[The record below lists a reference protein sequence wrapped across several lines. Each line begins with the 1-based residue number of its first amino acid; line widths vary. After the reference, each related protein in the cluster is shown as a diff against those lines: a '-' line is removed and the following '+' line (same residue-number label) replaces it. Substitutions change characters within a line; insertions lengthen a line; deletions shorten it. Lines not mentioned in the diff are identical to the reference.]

1 MTNKIGKAITIMKH
15 DVVLKVA
22 NYGESDI
29 NNFWVTHVQGSDWEE
44 HSFQIFDKFR
54 NKSKVMVDMGGWLG
68 ITPLYCADK
77 FAQVIAFEC
86 DSVAIDRFKNNLEA
100 NASITNVEL
109 IEKAIWFNEGEIS
122 FGSQKDGKLGDS
134 ESSVVF
140 AEEGHLVPCT
150 TLLQT
155 LNDKRIHPRDI
166 SFIKMDIEGSEYTI
180 VKTIQNLLSA
190 YKPTLYISLHHHLL
204 QRSEVAD
211 ILDILFSIYGSPSV
225 YDDNGRSMVVS
236 KLDILDKKL
245 GDCVFTM
252 KV

>member
-1 MTNKIGKAITIMKH
+1 MANKISKSITIMKH
-15 DVVLKVA
+15 DVVLNIA

-44 HSFQIFDKFR
+44 HTFQIFDKFR
-54 NKSKVMVDMGGWLG
+54 NKHKVMIDMGGWLG

-100 NASITNVEL
+100 NPSINNVEL
-109 IEKAIWFNEGEIS
+109 IEKAIWVNEGEIS
-122 FGSQKDGKLGDS
+122 FGCQKDGKLGDS

-140 AEEGHLVPCT
+140 AEEGHIVPCT

-155 LNDKRIHPRDI
+155 LNDKRIHPRNI
-166 SFIKMDIEGSEYTI
+166 GFIKMDIEGAEYSI
-180 VKTIQNLLSA
+180 VKTIQNMLSA

-204 QRSEVAD
+204 QRCLVSE
-211 ILDILFSIYGSPSV
+211 ILDILFSIYGNPSV
-225 YDDNGRSMVVS
+225 YDDMGRSMSVS
-236 KLDILDKKL
+236 KFDILDKEL
-245 GDCVFTM
+245 GDCVFTK